1 MVSFP
6 AAVIIRAITAQFIGI
21 RKEKRKGKDGERGGW
36 VGGRGGDGGG
46 AAQISPSRKQEV
58 SVESASFTVFCSCS
72 PGSFSALRP
81 SHVDRSH
88 GTPPASLPT
97 DVTGPTKQKQ
107 KTNK

>member
-46 AAQISPSRKQEV
+46 GGGGSNQSQQETGGFRRIRVLYGVLQLLSRQLFRIA
-58 SVESASFTVFCSCS
+58 SES
-72 PGSFSALRP
+72 R
-81 SHVDRSH
+81 
-88 GTPPASLPT
+88 
-97 DVTGPTKQKQ
+97 
-107 KTNK
+107 